1 MMFLLC
7 NSLMTLLHIGL
18 VVGFNKI
25 NTQFITSLTGRG
37 GFLNTLIS
45 EMLFRRLW
53 LVNVY
58 CTSGGSGVVRSI
70 NGGEKDRRVVVEG
83 GGGGVLGGLV
93 NFFAFI
99 FGEEDEADFFFF
111 FELLEDLVRFGG
123 RDMVV
128 RFNWSNV
135 PIKSLISV
143 EDNTCATTSGDV
155 FWKILEMPESL
166 IMVFMVVSILIEMGK
181 GSLVVTVLF
190 LKECLGL
197 SFCLLDSMIKCK

>member
-93 NFFAFI
+93 NFFALI

-166 IMVFMVVSILIEMGK
+166 IMVFMVVSILIGK
-181 GSLVVTVLF
+181 GKGKFGGDGFVFERMFGVVFLF
-190 LKECLGL
+190 AG
-197 SFCLLDSMIKCK
+197 FDDQM